1 MKIVAIV
8 QARMGSTRLP
18 GKIMKDLLGEPM
30 LTRMLARLG
39 RTPSLDQVVVATTEH
54 ERDQQVVD
62 FCNERDLHVF
72 RGSEQ
77 DVLDRYYQ
85 TAKHFQADLIVR
97 CTSDCPLICPSHV
110 EDVIQHF
117 LANAKEL
124 DYVADF
130 LPHRTFPMGLDT
142 EVVTFQALERTW
154 RKAKEKSFRE
164 HVTLFIYRHPKEFR
178 LSGISN
184 DENLSTLRWTVD
196 TAEDLAFA
204 RNVFEHFGRDDFS
217 WRETLAA
224 TRENPQWAMI
234 NAHIK
239 QKEV

>member
-18 GKIMKDLLGEPM
+18 GKIMKDLLGKPM
-30 LTRMLARLG
+30 LTRMLERLG
-39 RTPSLDQVVVATTEH
+39 RTPSLEQVVVATTEQ

-117 LANAKEL
+117 LANEKEL

-130 LPHRTFPMGLDT
+130 LPRRTFPMGLDT
-142 EVVTFQALERTW
+142 EVMTFQALERTW
-154 RKAKEKSFRE
+154 CKAKEQPFRE

-184 DENLSTLRWTVD
+184 DEDLSTLRETVD

-204 RNVFEHFGRDDFS
+204 RKVFEHFGRDDFS
-217 WRETLAA
+217 WRETLSA
-224 TRENPQWAMI
+224 TRENPQWTTI